1 MVNEEKELFKFVN
14 NPKYRAKVI
23 DRIHKERDRE
33 HEKKVK
39 TVEKE
44 LDKLIKVRTDEIK
57 KIANARWEK
66 VAGGGLEINRT
77 EGKVRINGSEHLF
90 SNIQGSELNMLSG
103 FRVVTKEQSH
113 SKSKKHASLK
123 GALAGSILMGP
134 PGTVIGGVGLGKTKT
149 KTTGKSVSN
158 QIPTCMHL
166 GVLVNIDGFISEIVL
181 ISSQVDQSGWIFNE
195 AQKNAQTLI
204 AQLDILA
211 HTPVPNSFLK
221 PEEEMSVKAIDN
233 QISNKREELEATI
246 AERPVY
252 TLPAIYRTEE
262 QKEMSD
268 DEYLQY
274 LESTDNQRVAERYAN
289 KMALKQEQTERK
301 AVERQRRLD
310 KREIRRNQKEQN
322 RDNVNDTE
330 MTKRVL
336 VIMYNIVFWILSVFY
351 LLSAL
356 ISFTSSGVLSGILFL
371 LTALLINPKVDE
383 VISDRVIKIP
393 KWAIVVIIIVGFF
406 AGVLTFPSA

>member
-134 PGTVIGGVGLGKTKT
+134 TWNCYWRSRTWKNKNQNNGKIGV
-149 KTTGKSVSN
+149 
-158 QIPTCMHL
+158 
-166 GVLVNIDGFISEIVL
+166 
-181 ISSQVDQSGWIFNE
+181 
-195 AQKNAQTLI
+195 
-204 AQLDILA
+204 
-211 HTPVPNSFLK
+211 
-221 PEEEMSVKAIDN
+221 
-233 QISNKREELEATI
+233 
-246 AERPVY
+246 
-252 TLPAIYRTEE
+252 
-262 QKEMSD
+262 
-268 DEYLQY
+268 
-274 LESTDNQRVAERYAN
+274 
-289 KMALKQEQTERK
+289 
-301 AVERQRRLD
+301 
-310 KREIRRNQKEQN
+310 
-322 RDNVNDTE
+322 
-330 MTKRVL
+330 
-336 VIMYNIVFWILSVFY
+336 
-351 LLSAL
+351 
-356 ISFTSSGVLSGILFL
+356 
-371 LTALLINPKVDE
+371 
-383 VISDRVIKIP
+383 
-393 KWAIVVIIIVGFF
+393 
-406 AGVLTFPSA
+406 

>member
-1 MVNEEKELFKFVN
+1 M
-14 NPKYRAKVI
+14 
-23 DRIHKERDRE
+23 
-33 HEKKVK
+33 
-39 TVEKE
+39 
-44 LDKLIKVRTDEIK
+44 
-57 KIANARWEK
+57 
-66 VAGGGLEINRT
+66 
-77 EGKVRINGSEHLF
+77 
-90 SNIQGSELNMLSG
+90 
-103 FRVVTKEQSH
+103 
-113 SKSKKHASLK
+113 
-123 GALAGSILMGP
+123 
-134 PGTVIGGVGLGKTKT
+134 
-149 KTTGKSVSN
+149 
-158 QIPTCMHL
+158 
-166 GVLVNIDGFISEIVL
+166 
-181 ISSQVDQSGWIFNE
+181 
-195 AQKNAQTLI
+195 
-204 AQLDILA
+204 
-211 HTPVPNSFLK
+211 
-221 PEEEMSVKAIDN
+221 KAIDN
-233 QISNKREELEATI
+233 QIINKREELEATI

-393 KWAIVVIIIVGFF
+393 KWAIVVIMIVGFF